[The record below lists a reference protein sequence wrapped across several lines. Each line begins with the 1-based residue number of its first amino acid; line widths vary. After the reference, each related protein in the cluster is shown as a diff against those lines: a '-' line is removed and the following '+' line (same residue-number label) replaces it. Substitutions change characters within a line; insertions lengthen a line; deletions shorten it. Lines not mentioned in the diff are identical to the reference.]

1 MKQFKRNIDKNGA
14 GEVTLLCDDAEDMWH
29 VYNLVRIGDEVRCTT
44 VRKVTM
50 ESNTGSTS
58 SQRVH
63 IVLSIAIETVDFD
76 PIACILHLKGRN
88 IAENKHVKMGQYHTL
103 DIDAGK
109 KFQLWKSCWDSID
122 LDRLDLA
129 IDPSRTADVAAIV
142 MHEGL
147 ANLCLVTAAMTIVK
161 AKIDMQIPRKKKGFS
176 NQHDK
181 GIQRFYEAI
190 AAAFVRHVDMKI
202 VKCIL
207 IASRGF
213 LNEQFLNYL
222 MDYADKHGNKL
233 ILESRSKF
241 LLAHASSGFKHALK
255 EVLSDPGVAAAL
267 SDTKAQAE
275 VKALNMFYDLMGT
288 DPARAFY
295 GYKHVLMANEQL
307 AIDTLL
313 LSDSLFRSNDIHL
326 RKKYVE
332 LAESVKEQA
341 TENTRPVLAHNML
354 LQGSNVLIFSSMHVS
369 GEQLSALGGVAAIL
383 RFPLHELEDEE
394 MSDSEHDENN
404 GDFKN

>member
-1 MKQFKRNIDKNGA
+1 MKQFKRNIGKDGA
-14 GEVTLLCDDAEDMWH
+14 GEVTVSCDETEDMWH
-29 VYNLVRIGDEVRCTT
+29 VYNLVRIGDKVRCTT
-44 VRKVTM
+44 IRKVTT
-50 ESNTGSTS
+50 ESSTGSTF

-63 IVLSIAIETVDFD
+63 TVLSISIETVDFD
-76 PIACILHLKGRN
+76 PIACILHLKGKN
-88 IAENKHVKMGQYHTL
+88 VAENQHVKMGQYHTL
-103 DIDAGK
+103 DIDVGK
-109 KFQLWKSCWDSID
+109 KFSLWKPYWDSID

-129 IDPSRTADVAAIV
+129 LDPSRTADVAAVV

-147 ANLCLVTAAMTIVK
+147 ANLCLVTAQMTIVK
-161 AKIDMQIPRKKKGFS
+161 AKIDMQIPRKRKGFS
-176 NQHDK
+176 GQHDK
-181 GIQRFYEAI
+181 GIQRFYEVI
-190 AAAFVRHVDMKI
+190 ATAFVRHVDMKV
-202 VKCIL
+202 VKCII

-222 MDYADKHGNKL
+222 MEYADKHGNKS

-255 EVLSDPGVAAAL
+255 EVLSNPSVAAAL

-275 VKALNMFYDLMGT
+275 VKALNMFYDLMAT

-313 LSDSLFRSNDIHL
+313 LSDSLFRSSDIQL

-332 LAESVKEQA
+332 LTESVRE
-341 TENTRPVLAHNML
+341 
-354 LQGSNVLIFSSMHVS
+354 QGSNVLIFSSMHVS
-369 GEQLSALGGVAAIL
+369 GEQLTALGGVAAIL

-394 MSDSEHDENN
+394 MSDSEHDEDTD
-404 GDFKN
+404 DFKN

>member
-14 GEVTLLCDDAEDMWH
+14 GEVTLLCDEAEDMWH
-29 VYNLVRIGDEVRCTT
+29 IYNLVRIGDKVRCTT
-44 VRKVTM
+44 IRKVTT

-63 IVLSIAIETVDFD
+63 TVLSISIETVDFD
-76 PIACILHLKGRN
+76 SVACILHLKGRN
-88 IAENKHVKMGQYHTL
+88 VAENEHVKMGQYHTL
-103 DIDAGK
+103 DIDVGK
-109 KFQLWKSCWDSID
+109 NSNYGS
-122 LDRLDLA
+122 R
-129 IDPSRTADVAAIV
+129 PSQTADVAAII

-147 ANLCLVTAAMTIVK
+147 ANLCLVTAEMTIVK
-161 AKIDMQIPRKKKGFS
+161 AKINMQIPRKKKDFS
-176 NQHDK
+176 SQHDK
-181 GIQRFYEAI
+181 GMQRFYEAI
-190 AAAFVRHVDMKI
+190 ATAFVRHVDMKV

-222 MDYADKHGNKL
+222 MEYADKHGNKS

-307 AIDTLL
+307 AINTLL
-313 LSDSLFRSNDIHL
+313 LSDSLFRSNDIQL

-341 TENTRPVLAHNML
+341 SLE
-354 LQGSNVLIFSSMHVS
+354 GSNVLIFSSMHVS

-394 MSDSEHDENN
+394 MSDSEHGADNS
-404 GDFKN
+404 DFKN

>member
-14 GEVTLLCDDAEDMWH
+14 GEVTLLCDEAEDMWH
-29 VYNLVRIGDEVRCTT
+29 IYNLVRIGDKVRCTT
-44 VRKVTM
+44 IRKVTT

-63 IVLSIAIETVDFD
+63 TVLSISIETVDFD
-76 PIACILHLKGRN
+76 SVACILHLKGRN
-88 IAENKHVKMGQYHTL
+88 VAENEHVKMGQYHTL
-103 DIDAGK
+103 DIDVGK

-129 IDPSRTADVAAIV
+129 IDPSQTADVAAII

-147 ANLCLVTAAMTIVK
+147 ANLCLVTAEMTIVK
-161 AKIDMQIPRKKKGFS
+161 AKINMQIPRKKKDFS
-176 NQHDK
+176 SQHDK
-181 GIQRFYEAI
+181 GMQRFYEAI
-190 AAAFVRHVDMKI
+190 ATAFVRHVDMKV

-222 MDYADKHGNKL
+222 MEYADKHGNKS

-307 AIDTLL
+307 AINTLL
-313 LSDSLFRSNDIHL
+313 LSDSLFRSNDIQL

-332 LAESVKEQA
+332 LAESVKE
-341 TENTRPVLAHNML
+341 
-354 LQGSNVLIFSSMHVS
+354 QGSNVLIFSSMHVS

-394 MSDSEHDENN
+394 MSDSEHGADNS
-404 GDFKN
+404 DFKN